1 MGNRPPTPSGG
12 GGLLSVGGFVV
23 VRHGVDLNDN
33 GVYDEEAA
41 GPSGLDASLPQEA
54 TIPANCGVIES
65 VSG

>member
-1 MGNRPPTPSGG
+1 M
-12 GGLLSVGGFVV
+12 GGFVV

-54 TIPANCGVIES
+54 QIPANCGVIEP